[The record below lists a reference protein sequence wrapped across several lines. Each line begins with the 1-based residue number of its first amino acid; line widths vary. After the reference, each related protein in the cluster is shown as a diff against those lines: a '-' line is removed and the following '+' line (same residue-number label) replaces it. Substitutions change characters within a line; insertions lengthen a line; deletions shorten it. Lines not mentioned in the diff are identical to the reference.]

1 MATRIH
7 THTYDALV
15 VGAGGAGLMAALY
28 AGREPDL
35 RTAVISKL
43 YPTRSHTGAAQG
55 GIGAALG
62 NMDEDG
68 DRPEWHAFDTVKGS
82 DYLGDQDAIRIMCEA
97 APEVV
102 YELEHMGLP
111 FSRTDDG
118 KIAQRRF
125 GGHTKNFGEEPVR
138 RSCYAASRTGH
149 TILQTLYQQCTKEGV
164 EFHNEYHVVDLL
176 VEDGTCRGVVALE
189 LATGDLHVFRAS
201 GVLMATGGHGRVWEV
216 TSNAVT
222 LTGDGLTLASRAGI
236 PLEDLE
242 FYQFHPTGIAGMGI
256 LITEG
261 VRGEGGVLRND
272 AGERFMEEYAPSMK
286 DLASRDVVSR
296 AMYKEIRAGR
306 GIDGDRKIHLDAT
319 HLGRDVLATK
329 LTEIVDFCRTY
340 LGIDPVDEP
349 MPVHPTAHYAMGG
362 IPTNVDGE
370 VLASEDPDDVVRGL
384 YAAGEAACVS
394 VHGANRLGTNALLE
408 LVVFGRRAGTAMAEH
423 CRAVDPPAVSA
434 EAAESARAELES
446 IRGREEGERA
456 AVLREE
462 LQRLMMDKVSV
473 FRTEELLTEARDE
486 LAELAER
493 AERIVIDDEGEAFN
507 LDLTEAWETRGM
519 VELAQVI
526 TECALNRTESRGA
539 HSREDHPDRN
549 DEEWLKHT
557 FAFRRDGDVEIRY
570 QPVTVTDFE
579 PKERT
584 Y

>member
-1 MATRIH
+1 MDRNVH
-7 THTYDALV
+7 TFDALV

-28 AGREPDL
+28 AGRHPGL
-35 RTAVISKL
+35 RTGVISKL

-62 NMDEDG
+62 NMGDEE

-82 DYLGDQDAIRIMCEA
+82 DYLGDQDAIEVMCEQ
-97 APEVV
+97 APEIV

-111 FSRTDDG
+111 FSRTEDG
-118 KIAQRRF
+118 RIAQRKF
-125 GGHTKNFGEEPVR
+125 GGHAKNFGEEAVR

-149 TILQTLYQQCTKEGV
+149 TILQTLYQQCSKEGV
-164 EFHNEYHVVDLL
+164 RFFNEYHVFDLL
-176 VEDGTCRGVVALE
+176 VEDGSCRGVVALE
-189 LATGDLHVFRAS
+189 LATGELHLFRSKA
-201 GVLMATGGHGRVWEV
+201 VLLATGGCGQLWDL

-222 LTGDGLTLASRAGI
+222 LTGDGLTLAARAGL

-261 VRGEGGVLRND
+261 VRGEGGILRN
-272 AGERFMEEYAPSMK
+272 GEGDRFMEEYAPNMK

-296 AMYKEIRAGR
+296 AIYKEIRAGR
-306 GIDGDRKIHLDAT
+306 GIDGKRFVHLDAT
-319 HLGRDVLATK
+319 HLGRDVLENK

-362 IPTNVDGE
+362 IPTDVDGR
-370 VLASEDPDDVVRGL
+370 VQASEEGDVVSGL
-384 YAAGEAACVS
+384 YAAGETACVS
-394 VHGANRLGTNALLE
+394 IHGANRLGTNALLE
-408 LVVFGRRAGTAMAEH
+408 LVVFGKRAGSAMADYCDE
-423 CRAVDPPAVSA
+423 
-434 EAAESARAELES
+434 AELRPAPEDAAAPVRDRLEA

-456 AVLREE
+456 AEVREE
-462 LQRLMMDKVSV
+462 LQRVMMDNVSV
-473 FRTEELLTEARDE
+473 FRTRELLEEAREELE
-486 LAELAER
+486 ELAER
-493 AERIVIDDEGEAFN
+493 AERIAIDDEGREFN

-519 VELAQVI
+519 VELAQVV

-539 HSREDHPDRN
+539 HSREDFPDR
-549 DEEWLKHT
+549 DDDEWLKHT
-557 FAFRRDGDVEIRY
+557 FAYRRDDGSVEIRY
-570 QPVTVTDFE
+570 QPVTITRFE
-579 PKERT
+579 PKERK